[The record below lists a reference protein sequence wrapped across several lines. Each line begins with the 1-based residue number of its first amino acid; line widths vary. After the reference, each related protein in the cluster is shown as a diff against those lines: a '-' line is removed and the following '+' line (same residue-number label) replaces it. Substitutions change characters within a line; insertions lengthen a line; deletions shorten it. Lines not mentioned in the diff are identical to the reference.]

1 MPILVYFLLFSVFYL
16 YQITPP
22 EHEMYFPLLW
32 AQMLQHISSRYV
44 CVYIRYT
51 WYNSYTHARTHEY
64 VQSGRLHK
72 ILSLRAIYSNASQFN
87 PLVLSLS
94 LSHPRLNSAIDILC
108 IYKTNNGTMKL
119 LFFELIQMYLKRR
132 RKKENLLNL
141 HLCWSK
147 CFMKRILHLH
157 FTTATES

>member
-1 MPILVYFLLFSVFYL
+1 MKCIFLCYELKCFNTSQVGTCVCILGIHD
-16 YQITPP
+16 IT
-22 EHEMYFPLLW
+22 
-32 AQMLQHISSRYV
+32 HIR
-44 CVYIRYT
+44 
-51 WYNSYTHARTHEY
+51 THARTHEY
-64 VQSGRLHK
+64 AQSGRMHK

-141 HLCWSK
+141 HLC
-147 CFMKRILHLH
+147 
-157 FTTATES
+157 